1 MQTKRPQ
8 PLSANDGGASVIP
21 HIARAAS
28 EQYGCKKSFASTA
41 PSQIRA
47 VFLNRENRPMISAK
61 KISIAAVTFVLA
73 RAVGLPAQA
82 TTAADTPLVTLAQAM
97 VPPTGMMDAEH
108 PMPTKERMLKR
119 FPQPVRVGDLIGLPV
134 LNENAS
140 TLGHVRQ
147 VVRTPQGNIE
157 LIVSYSR
164 LWGWFGRP
172 VAVPLEVVG
181 IAGRQLVSLDMD
193 PSEYANAP
201 TWQAKDAIVLPNDAT
216 IRIALARS

>member
-1 MQTKRPQ
+1 MICAYKMWIVALALMLAPVISLAAQIHISSPAESS
-8 PLSANDGGASVIP
+8 PLPV
-21 HIARAAS
+21 
-28 EQYGCKKSFASTA
+28 
-41 PSQIRA
+41 
-47 VFLNRENRPMISAK
+47 
-61 KISIAAVTFVLA
+61 
-73 RAVGLPAQA
+73 
-82 TTAADTPLVTLAQAM
+82 LAQAM

-108 PMPTKERMLKR
+108 PMPTNERMLKR

-147 VVRTPQGNIE
+147 VVRTPQGKIE
-157 LIVSYSR
+157 LIVAYSR

-181 IAGRQLVSLDMD
+181 IEGRQLVSLDMD
-193 PSEYANAP
+193 SNHYAEAP
-201 TWQAKDAIVLPNDAT
+201 TWQKNDATELPADAT

>member
-1 MQTKRPQ
+1 
-8 PLSANDGGASVIP
+8 
-21 HIARAAS
+21 
-28 EQYGCKKSFASTA
+28 
-41 PSQIRA
+41 
-47 VFLNRENRPMISAK
+47 
-61 KISIAAVTFVLA
+61 
-73 RAVGLPAQA
+73 
-82 TTAADTPLVTLAQAM
+82 
-97 VPPTGMMDAEH
+97 
-108 PMPTKERMLKR
+108 
-119 FPQPVRVGDLIGLPV
+119 VRVGDLIGLPV

-147 VVRTPQGNIE
+147 VVRTPQGNIA

>member
-1 MQTKRPQ
+1 MIGTKR
-8 PLSANDGGASVIP
+8 
-21 HIARAAS
+21 
-28 EQYGCKKSFASTA
+28 
-41 PSQIRA
+41 
-47 VFLNRENRPMISAK
+47 
-61 KISIAAVTFVLA
+61 ISIVVLAFALA
-73 RAVGLPAQA
+73 RAIGLPAQA
-82 TTAADTPLVTLAQAM
+82 TADTPPLVLAQAM

-108 PMPTKERMLKR
+108 PMPMKERMLKR
-119 FPQPVRVGDLIGLPV
+119 FPQPVRVDDLIGLPV
-134 LNENAS
+134 LNENSS

-147 VVRTPQGNIE
+147 VVRSPQGNIE

-164 LWGWFGRP
+164 FWGWFGRP

-201 TWQAKDAIVLPNDAT
+201 TWQAKDAIALPNDAT